1 MLGQA
6 KNPPLKM
13 SSEEALHFFL
23 QHLSGERR
31 LAVKTV
37 EAYQSD
43 ISDFLEFQTG
53 HLEHRPTL
61 RDLQDLSARSF
72 RAYLAYRRRGESPL
86 SPTSIAR
93 HLSAIRTF
101 YRYLERRFNVK
112 NNALPLIK
120 GPRVKR
126 PLPKALSEDGAREL
140 MEAGSFDDKVPWIE
154 ARNKAVMSLL
164 YGAGLRI
171 SEALSITGQDY
182 PLGESLMLTG
192 KGGKTRLVP
201 ILPIIQQTVSQY
213 VQLCPHSLTLQDA
226 LFRGLR
232 GKPLQAGI
240 IQKEI
245 RQLRHYLG
253 LPETATPHALRHSFA
268 THLLAGGGDLRT
280 IQQLLGHESLST
292 TQRYTDVDA
301 KALLSVH
308 KRAHPR
314 A

>member
-1 MLGQA
+1 MLGPT
-6 KNPPLKM
+6 KSPPLKM
-13 SSEEALHFFL
+13 SSEDALNVFL
-23 QHLSGERR
+23 EHLSGERR
-31 LAVKTV
+31 LAIKTV
-37 EAYQSD
+37 EAYQRD
-43 ISDFLEFQTG
+43 ISDFLNFQTR
-53 HLEHRPTL
+53 HLEHRPML
-61 RDLQDLSARSF
+61 EDLQGLNARDF
-72 RAYLAYRRRGESPL
+72 RAYMAYRRRGDTPL

-101 YRYLERRFNVK
+101 YRYLERRFSLK

-120 GPRVKR
+120 GPRVTR
-126 PLPKALSEDGAREL
+126 PLPKALSVDGAREL
-140 MEAGSFDDKVPWIE
+140 MEAGSFDDKIPWIE
-154 ARNKAVMSLL
+154 ARNKAVMTLL

-201 ILPIIQQTVSQY
+201 ILPIIQDAVAQY
-213 VQLCPHSLTLQDA
+213 VALCPYSLIMREP

-245 RQLRHYLG
+245 RQLRRYLG

-301 KALLSVH
+301 KALMSVH

>member
-1 MLGQA
+1 MLGSI
-6 KNPPLKM
+6 KSPPLKM
-13 SSEEALHFFL
+13 SSEDVLTVFL
-23 QHLSGERR
+23 EHLSGERR
-31 LAVKTV
+31 LAIKTV
-37 EAYQSD
+37 EAYHRD
-43 ISDFLEFQTG
+43 ISDFLDFQTR
-53 HLEHRPTL
+53 HLEHRPML
-61 RDLQDLSARSF
+61 GDLQELSARDF
-72 RAYLAYRRRGESPL
+72 RAYMAYRRRGDTPL

-101 YRYLERRFNVK
+101 YRYLERRFGIK

-120 GPRVKR
+120 GPRVTR
-126 PLPKALSEDGAREL
+126 PLPKALSVKGAREL
-140 MEAGSFDDKVPWIE
+140 MEAGSFDDKIPWIE

-201 ILPIIQQTVSQY
+201 ILPIIQSAVAQY
-213 VQLCPHSLTLQDA
+213 VALCPHSLVMHEP

-301 KALLSVH
+301 KALMSVH